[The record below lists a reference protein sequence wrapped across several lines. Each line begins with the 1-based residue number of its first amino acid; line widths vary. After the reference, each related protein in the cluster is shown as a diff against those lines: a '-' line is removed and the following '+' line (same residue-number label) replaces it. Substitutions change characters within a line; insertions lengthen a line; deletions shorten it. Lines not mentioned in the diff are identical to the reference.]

1 VTALFSKP
9 DVPAPPPVPTVDDA
23 QARANATDR
32 ALRRGR
38 ATTVLTSDQGL
49 PDLGSTKRPTASA
62 GG

>member
-1 VTALFSKP
+1 MSSLFSKP

-23 QARANATDR
+23 AARQNAADR

-38 ATTVLTSDQGL
+38 ATTALTGDTGL
-49 PDLGSTKRPTASA
+49 PDLGKTRSPSAS

>member
-1 VTALFSKP
+1 MSSLFSKP

-23 QARANATDR
+23 AARMNAADR

-38 ATTVLTSDQGL
+38 GTTVLTSDTGL
-49 PDLGSTKRPTASA
+49 PDLGKTKAPAAS